1 MILFRTNW
9 SRKERSNTGI
19 LIVIGIHVSRTVSL
33 PRWYTLGTRLKR
45 LVCKTVL
52 EPSFHFLIFSSL
64 RVVLAILDA
73 RLSSRTIDLDKLLA
87 DLLFLSL
94 HLSPLDFNSFR
105 TNFFFIAIGTI
116 NVKLVQEIIY
126 CDAVFSNVCLF
137 LIYVRN

>member
-33 PRWYTLGTRLKR
+33 PRWYILGTRLKR

-87 DLLFLSL
+87 DLLSLSL
-94 HLSPLDFNSFR
+94 ISLLSILILFEQ
-105 TNFFFIAIGTI
+105 TFFSLQLARLML
-116 NVKLVQEIIY
+116 NLSRK
-126 CDAVFSNVCLF
+126 
-137 LIYVRN
+137 

>member
-73 RLSSRTIDLDKLLA
+73 RLSLRTIDLDKLLA
-87 DLLFLSL
+87 DLLSLSLISFLSIL
-94 HLSPLDFNSFR
+94 ILFEQTFFSLQLARLMLNLSR
-105 TNFFFIAIGTI
+105 
-116 NVKLVQEIIY
+116 K
-126 CDAVFSNVCLF
+126 
-137 LIYVRN
+137 